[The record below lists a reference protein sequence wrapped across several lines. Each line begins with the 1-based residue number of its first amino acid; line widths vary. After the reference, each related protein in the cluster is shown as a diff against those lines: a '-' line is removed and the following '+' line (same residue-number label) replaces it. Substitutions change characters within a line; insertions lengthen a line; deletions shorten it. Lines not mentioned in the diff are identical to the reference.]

1 MRPRTKRDY
10 KNALDDIYNA
20 FQEHGTLGA
29 GAFSDS
35 PIHREVLCELKKRG
49 AVCFSGRTRSL
60 KMWWNPQAIRPG
72 NTAAESIMNEIL
84 ERERMKSQRKRNKQ
98 KPERKERSIEQPSA
112 KDISLYTDE
121 ELIYEFMRRGFLE
134 LTFKEGN
141 DGDITVTVIKGKTYK
156 LNL

>member
-1 MRPRTKRDY
+1 
-10 KNALDDIYNA
+10 
-20 FQEHGTLGA
+20 
-29 GAFSDS
+29 
-35 PIHREVLCELKKRG
+35 
-49 AVCFSGRTRSL
+49 
-60 KMWWNPQAIRPG
+60 
-72 NTAAESIMNEIL
+72 MNEIL

>member
-1 MRPRTKRDY
+1 
-10 KNALDDIYNA
+10 
-20 FQEHGTLGA
+20 
-29 GAFSDS
+29 
-35 PIHREVLCELKKRG
+35 
-49 AVCFSGRTRSL
+49 
-60 KMWWNPQAIRPG
+60 
-72 NTAAESIMNEIL
+72 
-84 ERERMKSQRKRNKQ
+84 MKSQRRRNKQ
-98 KPERKERSIEQPSA
+98 KLEREERSIEQPAA